1 MSGVITTYLSFSTD
15 KIVILAKLGDSI
27 FKNCVKFPEL
37 TEAAILVVNDEYSCS
52 GVFDPVTGIVIC
64 SDTRRLYPWI
74 LKKIRRRLDCKID
87 PIYFINDMLI
97 FIELEV
103 ATIIAF

>member
-1 MSGVITTYLSFSTD
+1 MTIYLSFSTD
-15 KIVILAKLGDSI
+15 NTVILAKLGDNI

-52 GVFDPVTGIVIC
+52 GVIDPTTGIVIC
-64 SDTRRLYPWI
+64 NDIRRLYPCI
-74 LKKIRRRLDCKID
+74 LKNTKRLLVCRID
-87 PIYFINDMLI
+87 PMYFINDILM

>member
-1 MSGVITTYLSFSTD
+1 MTTYLSFSTD
-15 KIVILAKLGDSI
+15 NTVILAKLGDNI

-37 TEAAILVVNDEYSCS
+37 TEATIFVVNDEYSCS
-52 GVFDPVTGIVIC
+52 GVIDPTTGIVIC
-64 SDTRRLYPWI
+64 NETTRLYPWI
-74 LKKIRRRLDCKID
+74 LKNTKRRLDCKMA
-87 PIYFINDMLI
+87 PMYFINIMRI